1 MTPEEIRE
9 NVRQEE
15 RDNPPPPMPEEVIV
29 KIRNLMR
36 GPHPVRK
43 EAP

>member
-1 MTPEEIRE
+1 MDLEEIRE
-9 NVRQEE
+9 NVRKEARE
-15 RDNPPPPMPEEVIV
+15 NPPPRMPEEVIV

-36 GPHPVRK
+36 GPRPVRK